1 MVTVYKYLHGLVN
14 DTSSS
19 VGIEVIQTTTR
30 GSVTRLKQQHAKSHI
45 CANFFRVRAA
55 QCWNKLSLLILN
67 SKSISVFKR
76 SYYKH
81 LFNEQ
86 N

>member
-14 DTSSS
+14 DTHSS
-19 VGIEVIQTTTR
+19 VGIEAIQSRTR
-30 GSVTRLKQQHAKSHI
+30 RFGTRLKQQQTKSRV

-55 QCWNKLSLLILN
+55 QCWNKLSLHILN
-67 SKSISVFKR
+67 TKSIGIFKR